1 MRHQVQAVQ
10 VEMALHQQF
19 MEFHIIGLVVEVVVR
34 NKHHAQVVLA
44 DSVVEVVVLHI
55 LEPKELVAD
64 KH

>member
-1 MRHQVQAVQ
+1 VQAVQ

-19 MEFHIIGLVVEVVVR
+19 MEFHIIGLVAEVVVR

-55 LEPKELVAD
+55 LEPKELVVV
-64 KH
+64 